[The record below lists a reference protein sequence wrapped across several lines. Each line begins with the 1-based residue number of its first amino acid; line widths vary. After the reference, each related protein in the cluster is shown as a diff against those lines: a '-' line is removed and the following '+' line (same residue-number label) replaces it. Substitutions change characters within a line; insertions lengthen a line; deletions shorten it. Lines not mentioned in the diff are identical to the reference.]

1 MPLQR
6 TSNTDL
12 ERIELSTPGEWIEVK
27 RKMGKDDER
36 RRTALML
43 RGQPVVDGNIQ
54 FDAGVL
60 MEEAPFATLFVV
72 AKKWNVVDPETGRVA
87 SLNEANMRALS
98 DEDMAII
105 KAKFEELYAPP
116 LDEEQAKN

>member
-1 MPLQR
+1 MHR
-6 TSNTDL
+6 TSNTDV
-12 ERIELSTPGEWIEVK
+12 ERIELSSPGEWIEVK

-36 RRTALML
+36 RRSAIML
-43 RGQPVVDGNIQ
+43 RGQPVVDGEIQ

-60 MEEAPFATLFVV
+60 MEAAPFATLFVV

-105 KAKFEELYAPP
+105 KAKFEELYAEP
-116 LDEEQAKN
+116 LTEDQAKN